1 MLTKFAEGF
10 DDDLNH
16 PKVHFGSI
24 VISLPGGG
32 GGGWLLCTF
41 VSGAAYHQ
49 CMWPYSLGKFHYTY
63 STTRFGGVYLQEVSS
78 HIYAHICNAC
88 VK

>member
-1 MLTKFAEGF
+1 MLCCASQFQLLTKFAEGF
-10 DDDLNH
+10 DDDLKH

-24 VISLPGGG
+24 VISLPREGEGE

-49 CMWPYSLGKFHYTY
+49 CM
-63 STTRFGGVYLQEVSS
+63 
-78 HIYAHICNAC
+78 
-88 VK
+88 